1 MKCTKNKKIRAILFA
16 FTLALAGFT
25 ANATV
30 KLPAIFTDNMV
41 LQQQS
46 NPAIWGW
53 TDDKTTVKVTTS
65 WNNETYETK
74 SDNNGKWKLEVSTP
88 EAGGPYAIA
97 ITDGEMLTLNNVM
110 LGEVWLCA
118 GQSNM
123 EMPMKGF
130 TGQPVTGSN
139 MDILKSKNPNI
150 RMISVPRNADIVPQ
164 TDFEGSWKEASPETV
179 ANFSATG
186 YYFGRL
192 VNEMMDV
199 PIGLI
204 DVSYGGSCIQAWMS
218 RETSVPFEDKGLPES
233 NDDFKKERN
242 RTPVGLFNGMLHPII
257 GYGIKGCIWYQG
269 ETNYREPDLYEELF
283 TTMVN
288 EWRNLWGV
296 GDFPFYYCQIAPFN
310 YAQFTPYDLKE
321 KDNSAYLR
329 DAQRKCALTI
339 PNVAMAVLMD
349 CADCEN
355 IHPADKHLAGERL
368 ALLALAKSYSLK
380 GFGYASPEFNAFEV
394 VGSTVVVSFNNVP
407 NGITSFGEEITTFEI
422 AGADK
427 RFYPATVFK
436 RNKSVVLSSPHVK
449 EPVAVRY
456 AFQDCVKGQV
466 FSTEG
471 LPLSSFRTDDW

>member
-1 MKCTKNKKIRAILFA
+1 MNNRLLLSSVFVLAA
-16 FTLALAGFT
+16 FLTT
-25 ANATV
+25 NAAV

-41 LQQQS
+41 LQQKS
-46 NPAIWGW
+46 SPAIWGW
-53 TDDKTTVKVTTS
+53 TEDQVTVKVTTS
-65 WNNETYETK
+65 WNNKSYETK
-74 SDNNGKWKLEVSTP
+74 SDKNGNWKLEVSTP
-88 EAGGPYAIA
+88 EAGGPFTIA
-97 ITDGEMLTLNNVM
+97 ISDGEIVTLNNVM
-110 LGEVWLCA
+110 LGEVWLCS

-130 TGQPVTGSN
+130 TGQPVSGSN
-139 MDILKSKNPNI
+139 MAILKSKNPNI
-150 RMISVPRNADIVPQ
+150 RMISVPRKTDVEPQ
-164 TDFEGSWKEASPETV
+164 TNFEGNWKEASPETV
-179 ANFSATG
+179 AEFSATG

-192 VNEMMDV
+192 VNEMIDV

-218 RETSVPFEDKGLPES
+218 RETSVPFEDKGLPVS
-233 NDDFKKERN
+233 NDDFNKEQN
-242 RTPVGLFNGMLHPII
+242 RVPTGLFNGMLNPVI

-283 TTMVN
+283 PKMVSN
-288 EWRNLWGV
+288 WRTLWGV
-296 GDFPFYYCQIAPFN
+296 GELPFYYCQIAPFN

-329 DAQRKCALTI
+329 DAQRKSAQII
-339 PNVAMAVLMD
+339 PNAAMAVLMD

-355 IHPADKHLAGERL
+355 IHPADKHIAGERL
-368 ALLALAKSYSLK
+368 ALLALAKTYELK
-380 GFGYASPEFNAFEV
+380 GFGYASPEFNAMEII
-394 VGSTVVVSFNNVP
+394 GSTVTVSFNNVP
-407 NGITSFGEEITTFEI
+407 NGITSFGEEITSFEI
-422 AGADK
+422 AGADQ
-427 RFYPATVFK
+427 RFYPAKVFK

-456 AFQDCVKGQV
+456 AFKDCVKGQL